1 MAYYNP
7 MHTQLTLVCEEWGGC
22 EEGEVRGR
30 KGEER
35 GRGRRGLGTSMGRRG
50 EESGRSDRRW
60 KERTGG
66 EERGG

>member
-7 MHTQLTLVCEEWGGC
+7 MHTQLTLVCEEWRGC

-35 GRGRRGLGTSMGRRG
+35 GRGRRGVEKSIK
-50 EESGRSDRRW
+50 W
-60 KERTGG
+60 KE
-66 EERGG
+66 EQ